1 MKIYLL
7 YTVYIE
13 YILIFEGKNMSVI
26 SVKSK
31 KRKIIDLPEETFR
44 ALSILASANGTNLKS
59 FIETL
64 LDNEAK
70 ILKEEQIYKV
80 FLTDPDAQEIV
91 STEEKLSFEN
101 WLGV

>member
-1 MKIYLL
+1 
-7 YTVYIE
+7 
-13 YILIFEGKNMSVI
+13 MSVI
-26 SVKSK
+26 SVKRK
-31 KRKIIDLPEETFR
+31 KRKIIDLHEDTFR
-44 ALSILASANGTNLKS
+44 ALSILASANDTNLKS
-59 FIETL
+59 YIETI

-80 FLTDPDAQEIV
+80 FLTDPDAQEIA

>member
-1 MKIYLL
+1 
-7 YTVYIE
+7 
-13 YILIFEGKNMSVI
+13 MSVL
-26 SVKSK
+26 SLKKK
-31 KRKIIDLPEETFR
+31 KRKIIDLPEDTFR
-44 ALSILASANGTNLKS
+44 ALSILASANGKNLKS
-59 FIETL
+59 YIETI

-80 FLTDPDAQEIV
+80 FLTDPDALEIV